1 MDEIRLANN
10 ARKIL
15 RNRKDLKDLK
25 LSAAATRNI
34 EDERKPKR
42 ALTAYFIFNTSRQE
56 SGDFRNISV
65 PERAKLLGQEWKALS
80 EDEKEVSLRSAVEN
94 ERVPSLSE
102 C

>member
-1 MDEIRLANN
+1 VDEIRLANN

-15 RNRKDLKDLK
+15 RNRKGLK
-25 LSAAATRNI
+25 LPSAATRNI

-56 SGDFRNISV
+56 SGDFRNIAV

-80 EDEKEVSLRSAVEN
+80 EEEKEVSLMDDVMN
-94 ERVPSLSE
+94 KLPP
-102 C
+102 